1 MSNPTSTSTANEET
15 STSTEYVNL
24 SARKRIA
31 IREYKGHKF
40 ADIREFYTDK
50 ESGEWKPGKKGI
62 TLNKQEVEKLKDLL
76 EYVSQHLA

>member
-1 MSNPTSTSTANEET
+1 MSSPTSTSTTNEE
-15 STSTEYVNL
+15 SSSTEYVNL

-31 IREYKGHKF
+31 VREYKGHKF
-40 ADIREFYTDK
+40 VDIREFYTDK

-62 TLNKQEVEKLKDLL
+62 TLNKQEVEKLKGLL